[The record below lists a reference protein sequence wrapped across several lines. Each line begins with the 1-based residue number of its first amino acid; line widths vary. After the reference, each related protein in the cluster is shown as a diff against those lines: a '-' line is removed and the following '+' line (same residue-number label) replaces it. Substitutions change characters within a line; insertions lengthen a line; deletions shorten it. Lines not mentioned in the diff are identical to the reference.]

1 MNHTQLTGFESFT
14 RNGIKFLA
22 LVDNSKAAIYSQGDG
37 RLHTWG
43 AFYTVDSFLKR
54 YAKGDLGPLD

>member
-1 MNHTQLTGFESFT
+1 MRHDQLTNFESFT

-22 LVDNSKAAIYSQGDG
+22 LVDNSKVAIYSQGNG

-43 AFYTVDSFLKR
+43 AFYTVESFLKR
-54 YAKGDLGPLD
+54 FAKGDLTPLD